1 MSNKYGY
8 NGTYDDLVEEE
19 DRECMNDLLRA
30 QTSYYKTLTNINL
43 IILNT
48 LQNMNSD
55 ELKNTLMNNGLRIP
69 VKSIKE

>member
-55 ELKNTLMNNGLRIP
+55 ELENTLMNNGLRIP